1 LEIFANNNLKI
12 YLVVNVFPL
21 FLRLTVVYF
30 LSYAG
35 CFPRHWT
42 DVTRGVSGAGP
53 AGKREKIRAAGPG
66 GRFFKEKVEKG
77 SPISWI
83 FCIFTLYEALRD
95 YLFVSLLVDAPAG
108 SAEQSLRD

>member
-1 LEIFANNNLKI
+1 MPAAFCVIGRM
-12 YLVVNVFPL
+12 
-21 FLRLTVVYF
+21 LRAA
-30 LSYAG
+30 SPA
-35 CFPRHWT
+35 R
-42 DVTRGVSGAGP
+42 GP

-66 GRFFKEKVEKG
+66 GRFFKEKVEKE

-83 FCIFTLYEALRD
+83 ICIFTLYEALRD